1 MQPSHLLAE
10 IGIHMGTLAGSQGMS
25 ERSGVRLSR
34 QCQPI
39 RANLIPTT
47 KANLMQ
53 VARIGRFCRLST
65 PNGVEG
71 FLPER
76 KGTMWILFSCH
87 VRGDE
92 KVQVQSISVQWSRLV
107 VMTICQSI
115 LIHRMT
121 HPLASRTKLAKSIFF
136 LESKMR
142 SHVISHVYGR
152 YIGQCVYFLP
162 QHASVKT
169 ARSYCFF

>member
-1 MQPSHLLAE
+1 
-10 IGIHMGTLAGSQGMS
+10 MGTLAGSQGMS

-53 VARIGRFCRLST
+53 VARIARFCRLST
-65 PNGVEG
+65 PNGVKG

-121 HPLASRTKLAKSIFF
+121 HPLASRTKLAAKNIFSWKVKCDHMSYHMYMEGILANAF
-136 LESKMR
+136 
-142 SHVISHVYGR
+142 ISYPNMHR
-152 YIGQCVYFLP
+152 
-162 QHASVKT
+162 
-169 ARSYCFF
+169 